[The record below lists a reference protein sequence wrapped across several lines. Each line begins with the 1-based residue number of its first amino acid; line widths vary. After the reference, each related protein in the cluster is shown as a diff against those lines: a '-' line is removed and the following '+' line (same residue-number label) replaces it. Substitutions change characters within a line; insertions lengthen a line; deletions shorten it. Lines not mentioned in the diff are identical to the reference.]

1 MARPRKSETET
12 QAPPP
17 AGHNGPM
24 PSDETVRNFTH
35 AIEKDMD
42 RLATLKGEYM
52 QDCRQIREAIARTL
66 VEAKDAGIP
75 KREFKLVIRTRALEN
90 KLDAI
95 TNELEPDERESY
107 DAIRTALGDY
117 ADLPLGQAAL
127 DKASNRPAA

>member
-24 PSDETVRNFTH
+24 PSDDVVRDFTH

-52 QDCRQIREAIARTL
+52 NDCRQIRDSIARTL

-75 KREFKLVIRTRALEN
+75 KREFRLVIRTRALEN

-95 TNELEPDERESY
+95 REELEPDERESY

-117 ADLPLGQAAL
+117 SDTPLGQAAL
-127 DKASNRPAA
+127 DKAPDRPAA